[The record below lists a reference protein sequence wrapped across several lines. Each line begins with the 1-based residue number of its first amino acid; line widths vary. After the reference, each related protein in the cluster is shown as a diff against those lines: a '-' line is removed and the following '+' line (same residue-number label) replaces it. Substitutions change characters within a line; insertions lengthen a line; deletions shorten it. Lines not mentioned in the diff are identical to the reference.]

1 MKRKKKGPGSAKQRG
16 PLKVTIKNYHQT
28 RRCVNADT
36 EEFNV
41 IACNGFSDLDPL
53 RIKIHRGPEKRS
65 RRRRKQSD
73 PEQLVW
79 AEVMEW
85 ITKLNS
91 EGAA

>member
-1 MKRKKKGPGSAKQRG
+1 MKREKKGPSWAKQWGQSR
-16 PLKVTIKNYHQT
+16 LTIKNYHQT
-28 RRCVNADT
+28 VRCVNGDT
-36 EEFNV
+36 HENDV
-41 IACNGFSDLDPL
+41 IACQGFRDLDPL